1 MENENIIDAG
11 TSYHSSQLTVTPQAS
26 GYLNETGKW
35 GKFLAIVGFCFI
47 GLMVLGGLFAG
58 TLFSAMGDTLP
69 YPTFML
75 SFIYIAMA
83 LLYFFP
89 VFYLF
94 RFSNQIRTALHSKDT
109 RDLEGALENLKSH
122 YKFIGILMI
131 VLLSIYILIGGGAL
145 LTAAMI

>member
-11 TSYHSSQLTVTPQAS
+11 ASFQNGSLTVTPQAS
-26 GYLNETGKW
+26 GYLHETGKW
-35 GKFLAIVGFCFI
+35 GKFLAIVGFCVI
-47 GLMVLGGLFAG
+47 GLMVIGGLFAG

-69 YPTFML
+69 YPGFMI
-75 SFIYIAMA
+75 SFIYIALA

-89 VFYLF
+89 VYYLF
-94 RFSNQIRTALHSKDT
+94 RFSSQIRTALLSKDPSAM
-109 RDLEGALENLKSH
+109 EVAFENLKSH

-131 VLLSIYILIGGGAL
+131 IMLSVYILIGGGAL